1 MSAQILQKNIS
12 ARMKTYNE
20 PKHTACSIKQCAK
33 ISEIC

>member
-20 PKHTACSIKQCAK
+20 TKHMACSIKQCAK
-33 ISEIC
+33 ISKIC